1 MIGLRVDKWLW
12 FARFCKTRGQAQRLV
27 DGGMVTVNG
36 RLVERSS
43 AVTPGD
49 EIVLPVHPEDGGCGL
64 RRLKVVA
71 LGQRRGPPALAR
83 ALYLDLGQG
92 RDTR

>member
-1 MIGLRVDKWLW
+1 MTGLRVDKWLW

-43 AVTPGD
+43 AVAPGD
-49 EIVLPVHPEDGGCGL
+49 EIVIPLDPAGVRRGL
-64 RRLKVVA
+64 RRLLVVA
-71 LGQRRGPPALAR
+71 LGERRGPAALAR
-83 ALYLDLGQG
+83 TLYREL
-92 RDTR
+92 

>member
-1 MIGLRVDKWLW
+1 MKGLRVDKWLW

-43 AVTPGD
+43 AVAPGD
-49 EIVLPVHPEDGGCGL
+49 EIVIPLDPAGNRRGL
-64 RRLKVVA
+64 RRLLVTA
-71 LGQRRGPPALAR
+71 LGERRGPATLAR
-83 ALYLDLGQG
+83 TLYEELSS
-92 RDTR
+92 